1 MSKKL
6 LMSCIFSL
14 LFVIM
19 ISGCTSKEE
28 KEAIAEF
35 TGAVAKIET
44 LNTELDKNIS
54 EAEALIAAN
63 ETPFDS
69 NTINALET
77 AVSTAKS
84 TKISV
89 PEQPKEL
96 EEIKSETEKLNQI
109 DYSDITQQI
118 SDAKKAYEDS
128 IKQLKQVT
136 APTEA
141 FVIER
146 VQSVEGITGVSAVTE
161 DNDPHGKLGKQGGY
175 IAQVYFSYNLVD
187 QASVSGNS
195 IIDKGTDC
203 GGSIEVYNTAE
214 EAENRNTY
222 LASFDGGMFA
232 SGSHTVVGTTIVR
245 TSDELTA
252 SQQKELETKLI
263 NSLVELK

>member
-14 LFVIM
+14 LFTII
-19 ISGCTSKEE
+19 ISGCTSNEE
-28 KEAIAEF
+28 KTAISEF
-35 TGAVAKIET
+35 TKAVANVET
-44 LNTELDKNIS
+44 LNTELDQYIS
-54 EAEALIAAN
+54 EAEALITAN

-69 NTINALET
+69 NTVTALET

-84 TKISV
+84 TKISI
-89 PEQPKEL
+89 PEQPQKL
-96 EEIKSETEKLNQI
+96 EEIKNETEKLNKV

-118 SDAKKAYEDS
+118 LDAKKAYEDS

-146 VQSVEGITGVSAVTE
+146 VQAVEGITGVSAVTE
-161 DNDPHGKLGKQGGY
+161 ENDPNGNLGKQGGY
-175 IAQVYFSYNLVD
+175 TAQVYFSYNLVD
-187 QASVSGNS
+187 QTSVSGNS

-214 EAENRNTY
+214 EAENRNAY
-222 LASFDGGMFA
+222 LASFDGGIFA
-232 SGSHTVVGTTIVR
+232 SGSHTVVGTTIIR
-245 TSDELTA
+245 TSDKLTA

-263 NSLVELK
+263 NSLIALK